1 MASTPSSP
9 MNSYIRVSC
18 AYAVSHALNANRS
31 AAYTPVRVPNSFQP
45 AQPPAGI
52 VSTPHT
58 SDSEWVAVSELPK
71 TDIQTCS
78 IM

>member
-18 AYAVSHALNANRS
+18 AYAVSHALNANSS
-31 AAYTPVRVPNSFQP
+31 AAYTPVRVPNSLQP
-45 AQPPAGI
+45 AQAPAGM

-58 SDSEWVAVSELPK
+58 RERAWVAVSVLPK